1 MVLLDGNLGSEENT
15 GSLLTP
21 ERSRPGSEAQQPRN
35 WISQSSQTKKAPPA
49 GHVMPKTSTGLYI
62 MVGNV
67 HLVDQWLG
75 GFVAHPRPEWASCV
89 DWKEVWRQQALRKR
103 KVSVDKSSDPRR
115 GRLTSSVRGG
125 KEGSKQF
132 QIDRIQPRKV
142 SRYLCC
148 LCYPQSNQMISK
160 FPRADLD
167 FAALE

>member
-1 MVLLDGNLGSEENT
+1 
-15 GSLLTP
+15 
-21 ERSRPGSEAQQPRN
+21 
-35 WISQSSQTKKAPPA
+35 
-49 GHVMPKTSTGLYI
+49 MPNTSTGLYI

-75 GFVAHPRPEWASCV
+75 GFVAHPRPERASCV
-89 DWKEVWRQQALRKR
+89 DWKEVWRQQAQRKR
-103 KVSVDKSSDPRR
+103 KVSVDRSSDPRR

-132 QIDRIQPRKV
+132 QIDRLQPGKV

-148 LCYPQSNQMISK
+148 LSYPQSNQMISK
-160 FPRADLD
+160 IPRADLD